1 MACYM
6 PVPQPHFSPLP
17 ASLPAL
23 LAEGVQH
30 LLPPGAS
37 REVSE
42 SELRRLSLTYT
53 CPTTVL
59 WGAQVAGLSLATM
72 TSLVVHVVGARRAEV
87 EQAGAWAGLLA
98 ARMPKLRAAVLVL
111 VGPEVERGELENTF
125 SLRVEQLEVTF
136 RLEKSGYRE
145 FTRSKRF
152 QEPDLVSAL
161 NCGFIFY
168 KSWDSRWA

>member
-1 MACYM
+1 MSTTTKHMLSRLCGVCMSGDQAGLSNCGSCHGVAWCREGGCRGEDQDLHLLACQALHHTLQDEVQGRQGHALACYM

-23 LAEGVQH
+23 LAEGVHH

-72 TSLVVHVVGARRAEV
+72 TSLVVHVVGANVTEMM
-87 EQAGAWAGLLA
+87 GLIKWEYLLH
-98 ARMPKLRAAVLVL
+98 R
-111 VGPEVERGELENTF
+111 
-125 SLRVEQLEVTF
+125 
-136 RLEKSGYRE
+136 
-145 FTRSKRF
+145 
-152 QEPDLVSAL
+152 
-161 NCGFIFY
+161 
-168 KSWDSRWA
+168 WDIES